1 MNYYERMEGRMTID
15 KVIEYAKDNNCS
27 DIHITSPC
35 EISMRQYGTLKK
47 LDNTFTQEQLDNII
61 YAMLDDEQRAMYD
74 SGKDLDFS
82 YETSET
88 RIRCRANTYHQRG
101 YNAACLR
108 IMGSTVPTL
117 ESLKLPPVI
126 QSLAEQPRGLVLVTG
141 PTGSGKSTTLAAMI
155 DYINRNRAEH
165 ILTIEDP
172 IEYIYEP
179 AKSTIHQREIG
190 RDVDSFAGALRS
202 ALREDP
208 DVILVGEMRD
218 FETISA
224 AITAAETGHLVM
236 STLHT
241 TGAADTINRIIDVF
255 PPHSQAQ
262 IRTQLASVLRGVVTQ
277 NLVPLANGD
286 GRVAATEIL
295 VGTDAI
301 SNLIRSDKVFQ
312 IDSTMQTGMK
322 DGMHTLNM
330 NLKELI
336 QSGVITKEMAM
347 KRSNNPKELMSVQEP
362 VKAPQM

>member
-1 MNYYERMEGRMTID
+1 MTID
-15 KVIEYAKDNNCS
+15 ELIEYARDNSCS
-27 DIHITSPC
+27 DIHITSLG
-35 EISMRQYGTLKK
+35 EIALRQYGNLRK
-47 LDNTFTQEQLDNII
+47 LDNEFTQDELDKLI
-61 YAMLDDEQRAMYD
+61 YEMLDMDQKDIYD

-82 YETSET
+82 YETKISN
-88 RIRCRANTYHQRG
+88 IRCRANTYHERG
-101 YNAACLR
+101 TNAACLR
-108 IMGSTVPTL
+108 IMGSSVPTL
-117 ESLKLPPVI
+117 ESLDLPEVI
-126 QSLAEQPRGLVLVTG
+126 RSLADQPRGLVLVTG

-155 DYINRNRAEH
+155 DYINRTRAEH

-172 IEYIYEP
+172 IEYVYTP
-179 AKSTIHQREIG
+179 DKSTIHQREIG

-241 TGAADTINRIIDVF
+241 TGAADTVNRIIDVF
-255 PPHSQAQ
+255 PPHSQNQ

-277 NLVPLANGD
+277 NLVPLASGE
-286 GRVAATEIL
+286 GRVAATEIMI
-295 VGTDAI
+295 GTDAI
-301 SNLIRSDKVFQ
+301 ANLIRTDKVYQ
-312 IDSTMQTGMK
+312 IDSTMQTGVR

-336 QSGVITKEMAM
+336 QKGVITQEMAI
-347 KRSNNPKELMSVQEP
+347 KRSNNPKGLM
-362 VKAPQM
+362 

>member
-1 MNYYERMEGRMTID
+1 MNID
-15 KVIEYAKDNNCS
+15 ELIEYARDNNCS
-27 DIHITSPC
+27 DIHITSLG
-35 EISMRQYGTLKK
+35 EVALRQYGNLKK
-47 LDNTFTQEQLDNII
+47 LDNQFTQEELDQII
-61 YAMLDDEQRAMYD
+61 YEMLDGEQRDIYI
-74 SGKDLDFS
+74 GGQDLDFS
-82 YETSET
+82 YETKGSK
-88 RIRCRANTYHQRG
+88 IRCRANTYHQRG
-101 YNAACLR
+101 TNAACLR
-108 IMGSTVPTL
+108 IMGTTVPTL
-117 ESLKLPPVI
+117 ESLDLPEVI
-126 QSLAEQPRGLVLVTG
+126 RSLAEQPRGLVLVTG

-172 IEYIYEP
+172 IEFVYTP
-179 AKSTIHQREIG
+179 DKSTIHQREIG

-241 TGAADTINRIIDVF
+241 TGAADTVNRIIDVF
-255 PPHSQAQ
+255 PPHSQNQ

-277 NLVPLANGD
+277 NLVPLANGE
-286 GRVAATEIL
+286 GRIAATEIM

-301 SNLIRSDKVFQ
+301 ANLIRTDKVYQ

-330 NLKELI
+330 NLRELI
-336 QSGVITKEMAM
+336 QKGMITQEMAL
-347 KRSNNPKELMSVQEP
+347 KRSNNPKALL
-362 VKAPQM
+362 

>member
-1 MNYYERMEGRMTID
+1 MNID
-15 KVIEYAKDNNCS
+15 ELIEYARDNNCS
-27 DIHITSPC
+27 DIHITSLG
-35 EISMRQYGTLKK
+35 EVALRQYGNLRK
-47 LDNTFTQEQLDNII
+47 LDNGFTKEELDQIIYDLLDN
-61 YAMLDDEQRAMYD
+61 EQRDIYI

-82 YETSET
+82 YETKNSK
-88 RIRCRANTYHQRG
+88 IRCRANTYHQRG
-101 YNAACLR
+101 THAACLR
-108 IMGSTVPTL
+108 IMGTTVPTL
-117 ESLKLPPVI
+117 ESLDLPEVI
-126 QSLAEQPRGLVLVTG
+126 RSLAEQPRGLVLVTG

-172 IEYIYEP
+172 IEFVYTP
-179 AKSTIHQREIG
+179 DKSTIHQREIG
-190 RDVDSFAGALRS
+190 RDVDSFEGALRS

-241 TGAADTINRIIDVF
+241 TGAADTVNRIIDVF
-255 PPHSQAQ
+255 PPHSQNQ

-277 NLVPLANGD
+277 NLVPLASGE
-286 GRVAATEIL
+286 GRVAATEIM

-301 SNLIRSDKVFQ
+301 ANLIRTDKVYQ

-330 NLKELI
+330 NLRELI
-336 QSGVITKEMAM
+336 QKGMITQEMAL
-347 KRSNNPKELMSVQEP
+347 KRSNNPKGL
-362 VKAPQM
+362 

>member
-1 MNYYERMEGRMTID
+1 MTID
-15 KVIEYAKDNNCS
+15 ELIEYARDNNCS
-27 DIHITSPC
+27 DIHITSLG
-35 EISMRQYGTLKK
+35 EIALRQYGNLRK
-47 LDNTFTQEQLDNII
+47 LDNEFTQDELDNLIFE
-61 YAMLDDEQRAMYD
+61 MLDMDQKDLYD

-82 YETSET
+82 YETKTSN
-88 RIRCRANTYHQRG
+88 IRCRANTYHERG
-101 YNAACLR
+101 TNAACLR
-108 IMGSTVPTL
+108 IMGSSVPTL
-117 ESLKLPPVI
+117 ESLDLPEVI
-126 QSLAEQPRGLVLVTG
+126 RTLADQPRGLVLVTG

-155 DYINRNRAEH
+155 DYINRTRAEH

-172 IEYIYEP
+172 IEYVYTP
-179 AKSTIHQREIG
+179 DKSTIHQREIG
-190 RDVDSFAGALRS
+190 RDVESFSDALRS

-241 TGAADTINRIIDVF
+241 TGAADTVNRIIDVF
-255 PPHSQAQ
+255 PPHSQNQ

-277 NLVPLANGD
+277 NLVPLASGE
-286 GRVAATEIL
+286 GRVAATEIM

-301 SNLIRSDKVFQ
+301 ANLIRTDKVYQ
-312 IDSTMQTGMK
+312 IDSTMQTGMR

-336 QSGVITKEMAM
+336 QKGLITQEMAI
-347 KRSNNPKELMSVQEP
+347 KRSNNPKGLM
-362 VKAPQM
+362 

>member
-1 MNYYERMEGRMTID
+1 MTINEL
-15 KVIEYAKDNNCS
+15 IEYAKEQQCS
-27 DIHITSPC
+27 DIHITSMG
-35 EISMRQYGTLKK
+35 EIAIRQFGTLMK
-47 LDNTFTQEQLDNII
+47 LKGPYTMEYLDGLI
-61 YAMLDDEQRAMYD
+61 YQMLDEEKTSIYD

-82 YETSET
+82 YETPGT
-88 RIRCRANTYHQRG
+88 NIRCRVNVFHQRG
-101 YNAACLR
+101 TNAAVLR
-108 IMGSTVPTL
+108 IMGSVIPTI

-126 QSLAEQPRGLVLVTG
+126 QSFADQPRGLVLVTG

-172 IEYIYEP
+172 IEYVYTP
-179 AKSTIHQREIG
+179 DKSTIRQREIG
-190 RDVDSFAGALRS
+190 QDVDSFAGALRS

-255 PPHSQAQ
+255 PPHNQAQ
-262 IRTQLASVLRGVVTQ
+262 IRTQLASVLKGVITQ
-277 NLVPLANGD
+277 NLIPLAEGQ

-295 VGTDAI
+295 VCTDAI
-301 SNLIRSDKVFQ
+301 ANMIRSDKVYQ
-312 IDSTMQTGMK
+312 IDSALQTGVK
-322 DGMHTLNM
+322 EGMHTLNM
-330 NLKELI
+330 DLKDLVTK
-336 QSGVITKEMAM
+336 GVITKEMAI
-347 KRSNNPKELMSVQEP
+347 KRSNNPKELAGVHEP
-362 VKAPQM
+362 MGGMNMNSMMM

>member
-1 MNYYERMEGRMTID
+1 MTID
-15 KVIEYAKDNNCS
+15 QLIEYAKDEQCS
-27 DIHITSPC
+27 DIHITSLG
-35 EISMRQYGTLKK
+35 EIAIRQFGTLNK
-47 LDNTFTQEQLDNII
+47 LKGPYTKEYLDGLI
-61 YAMLDDEQRAMYD
+61 YEMLDDEKRAIYD

-82 YETSET
+82 YETPAT
-88 RIRCRANTYHQRG
+88 QIRCRVNVFHQRG
-101 YNAACLR
+101 TNAAVLR
-108 IMGSTVPTL
+108 IMGSVIPTI
-117 ESLKLPPVI
+117 ESLKLPSVI
-126 QSLAEQPRGLVLVTG
+126 QTFADQPRGLILVTG

-155 DYINRNRAEH
+155 DYINKSRAEH

-172 IEYIYEP
+172 IEYIYTP
-179 AKSTIHQREIG
+179 DKSTIRQREIG

-255 PPHSQAQ
+255 PPHNQAQ
-262 IRTQLASVLRGVVTQ
+262 IRTQLASVLKGVVTQ
-277 NLVPLANGD
+277 NLIPLANTP

-295 VGTDAI
+295 VCTDAI
-301 SNLIRSDKVFQ
+301 ANMIRSDKVYQ
-312 IDSTMQTGMK
+312 IDSALQTGVK
-322 DGMHTLNM
+322 EGMHTLNM

-336 QSGVITKEMAM
+336 SKGVITKEMAL
-347 KRSNNPKELMSVQEP
+347 KRSNNPKELAGVHEP
-362 VKAPQM
+362 FGGGMMMM